1 MFGRWGVSEIVF
13 LLATI
18 FWIWM
23 LIDVLTK
30 ERGQDRLIWVLVVL
44 LLGPLGALVYYIVRR
59 SKR

>member
-1 MFGRWGVSEIVF
+1 MFGRWGISEIVF

-44 LLGPLGALVYYIVRR
+44 FLGPLGALVYYIVRR

>member
-1 MFGRWGVSEIVF
+1 MFGTWGVSEIVF

-30 ERGQDRLIWVLVVL
+30 EHGQDRLIWVLVVL
-44 LLGPLGALVYYIVRR
+44 FLGPLGALVYYIVRR

>member
-1 MFGRWGVSEIVF
+1 MFNSWGVSEIVF

-44 LLGPLGALVYYIVRR
+44 FLGPLGALIYFIVRR
-59 SKR
+59 LKR